1 MQGEL
6 DDWLAAHFRHALR
19 LKRFAKPR
27 EGCTA
32 PTCIEELAA
41 CTSWDAEVSSKVGF
55 TRRDREGILIFKALL
70 LCFETLAHCKP
81 KMVVNLNPLSLSLS
95 SLRHYDGGHPNIA
108 VTGHIGSR
116 SKS

>member
-1 MQGEL
+1 MSLSALPPKLGKREAHVVLTLAPAARVQGEL

-55 TRRDREGILIFKALL
+55 TRRDREGILIFKAMLL
-70 LCFETLAHCKP
+70 GL
-81 KMVVNLNPLSLSLS
+81 
-95 SLRHYDGGHPNIA
+95 
-108 VTGHIGSR
+108 
-116 SKS
+116 